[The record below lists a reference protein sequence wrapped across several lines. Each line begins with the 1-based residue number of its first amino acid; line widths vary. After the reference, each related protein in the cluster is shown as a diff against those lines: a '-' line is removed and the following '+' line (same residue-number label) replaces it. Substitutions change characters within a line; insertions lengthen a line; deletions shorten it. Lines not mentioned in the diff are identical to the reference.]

1 MGVLNCTPDSFADGG
16 RFFELEAAL
25 DRAERLFDE
34 GADVVDIGGESTRP
48 GATPVDATEELRR
61 VLPVITALRG
71 RRPEAI
77 LSVDTTKVVVAA
89 EALAAGA
96 DLVNDVTAASAP
108 GMLNLVAEHD
118 AGIALMHMRGE
129 PRTMQL
135 DTSYTAVVAEVHFF
149 LRERATAAVEAGI
162 SPHRVWL
169 DPGLGFGKDND
180 GNMALLAALPDLAAL
195 GHPVL
200 IGPSNKSF
208 IGRLTGAGL
217 TERLPGTLA
226 ALIPALE
233 APMAAVRVHEPGA
246 ALQFLEIATHIQEAK
261 A

>member
-16 RFFELEAAL
+16 RFFEFEAAL
-25 DRAERLFDE
+25 DRAEQLFEE
-34 GADVVDIGGESTRP
+34 GAEVVDIGGESTRP

-61 VLPVITALRG
+61 VLPVITELRK

-77 LSVDTTKVVVAA
+77 LSIDTTKVAVAA

-108 GMLNLVAEHD
+108 GMLDLVAENNG
-118 AGIALMHMRGE
+118 GIALMHMRGE

-135 DTSYTAVVAEVHFF
+135 DTSYTDVVAEVHFF
-149 LRERATAAVEAGI
+149 LRERASAAVERGI
-162 SPHRVWL
+162 PPHRVWL
-169 DPGLGFGKDND
+169 DPGLGFGKDDD

-200 IGPSNKSF
+200 VGPSNKSF

-226 ALIPALE
+226 ALIPVLDT
-233 APMAAVRVHEPGA
+233 PMAAIRVHEPGA
-246 ALQFLEIATHIQEAK
+246 ALQFLEIAMRVREAI